1 MKFYNSLTKNIETFP
16 KKDSINIYSC
26 GPTVYDFAHIGNLRT
41 FLFEDLLIRT
51 LKDAGYK
58 VIHTRNITDVDDK
71 TIQSAQEQKISLSEF
86 TTKYTE
92 EFFNDLKNLNF
103 DQSTTTY
110 LKATEYIT
118 PMITM
123 IQELIDKNHAYET
136 EDGVYFKTSSFNHY
150 GDFAGL
156 NLENIQ
162 QGASGSNSD
171 FVKEDFGDF
180 VLWKK
185 HKESDGDVY
194 WESAWGKG
202 RPGWHTECAAMVNHQ
217 YPEGLDIH
225 TGGIDLLFPH
235 HTNEKAHCECL
246 SSKPMAKF
254 WLHATHLLVDNKK
267 MSKSLG
273 NFYTVRDLIAKGFDY
288 KTIRFYL
295 QTEAHYRSPLNFTIE
310 GLKGAESALK
320 RINNFICEVIEKLA
334 STSDLLKNK
343 FDNLVHKIVP
353 KEIYN
358 HSHDKLKERFNNLVS
373 KFFDHPND
381 QLQDEIT
388 MCVNDMFSSEIN
400 GYISEAFLKEK
411 ENFEAYLND
420 LLKENS
426 YTDSEDSLKNKFD
439 SYLHDDLNI
448 PGAMGEIFTTINNFY
463 KGVAIDTKNTLKD
476 LKRINV
482 ILDVFDFPQE
492 NILDDTTQKLYD
504 LRIIARQEKNWSESD
519 RLRDELLSHG
529 IEIRDSKDGVSIRK
543 I

>member
-1 MKFYNSLTKNIETFP
+1 MKFYNSLSKTMEVFP
-16 KKDSINIYSC
+16 KKDSVNIYSC

-51 LKDAGYK
+51 LKDAGYQI
-58 VIHTRNITDVDDK
+58 VHTRNITDVDDK
-71 TIQSAQEQKISLSEF
+71 TIQSAQEKKIPLSEF
-86 TTKYTE
+86 TTKYTK

-103 DQSTTTY
+103 DQSSTTY
-110 LKATEYIT
+110 LKATDYIT

-123 IQELIDKNHAYET
+123 IQELIDNNHAYET

-185 HKESDGDVY
+185 YKESDGDVY

-273 NFYTVRDLIAKGFDY
+273 NFYTVRDLIDKGFDY

-320 RINNFICEVIEKLA
+320 RINNFICEIIEKPSSA
-334 STSDLLKNK
+334 PDCQLKEN

-353 KEIYN
+353 KEIYS
-358 HSHDKLKERFNNLVS
+358 HSHDELKEKFNNLVS
-373 KFFDHPND
+373 EFSDHSYD
-381 QLQDEIT
+381 QEEKIISV
-388 MCVNDMFSSEIN
+388 VNDMFSSEIS
-400 GYISEAFLKEK
+400 GDIPEVFLKEK
-411 ENFEAYLND
+411 ENFIANLHN
-420 LLKENS
+420 LLKEIS
-426 YTDSEDSLKNKFD
+426 YTCSDDSLKNKFD
-439 SYLHDDLNI
+439 NHLHDDLNI

-463 KGVAIDTKNTLKD
+463 QGVTIDTENTLKD
-476 LKRINV
+476 LKKINT

-504 LRIIARQEKNWSESD
+504 LRIIARQEKNWNESD
-519 RLRDELLSHG
+519 RLRDELLIHG
-529 IEIRDSKDGVSIRK
+529 IEIRDSKDGVSFRK

>member
-51 LKDAGYK
+51 LKDAGYSI
-58 VIHTRNITDVDDK
+58 VHTRNITDVDDK
-71 TIQSAQEQKISLSEF
+71 TIQSAQEQKIPLSEF

-123 IQELIDKNHAYET
+123 IQELIDNNHAYET

-185 HKESDGDVY
+185 HKESDGNVY

-273 NFYTVRDLIAKGFDY
+273 NFYTVRDLIDKGFDY

-334 STSDLLKNK
+334 STSD
-343 FDNLVHKIVP
+343 
-353 KEIYN
+353 Y
-358 HSHDKLKERFNNLVS
+358 KLKEN
-373 KFFDHPND
+373 FD
-381 QLQDEIT
+381 T
-388 MCVNDMFSSEIN
+388 
-400 GYISEAFLKEK
+400 
-411 ENFEAYLND
+411 YLND
-420 LLKENS
+420 LLKENT
-426 YTDSEDSLKNKFD
+426 YTDSKDSLKNKFD

-463 KGVAIDTKNTLKD
+463 KGVAIDTENTLKD

-519 RLRDELLSHG
+519 RLRDELLKHG
-529 IEIRDSKDGVSIRK
+529 IEIRDSKDSVSIRK